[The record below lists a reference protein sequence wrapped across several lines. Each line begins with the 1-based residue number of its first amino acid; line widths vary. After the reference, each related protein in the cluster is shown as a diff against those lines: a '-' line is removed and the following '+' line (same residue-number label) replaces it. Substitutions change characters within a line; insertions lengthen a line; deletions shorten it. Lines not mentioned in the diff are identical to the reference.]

1 MAGPQ
6 HDPPDV
12 SMLEEASTTTASTT
26 STSAIQVASPTTGSS
41 SDHFMAMPSTDGP
54 VMISMSHEEYNTRTS
69 RESVLQRLSEALL
82 RHSLAKIDLSQRGL
96 QASDARL
103 VKMALSQNANLTVL
117 KLGYNNLGDTGVT
130 ILAGGIARH
139 KALRLLDLGFNNFG
153 DDGAKALAMAM
164 RQVAQTSHGGTLH
177 TLYLAGNLIGEDGA
191 LAIADFIRQGTS
203 LRKLYLTG
211 NRIGPNGVQAITE
224 AILED
229 EVTRRGEHLPEDD
242 DTTDPYLRSDE
253 AQPRPKGRFEG
264 MQELFLGGTGMSSTG
279 CHAVS
284 RLLERTSC
292 LRVISLPNCDM
303 GDDEIGMLASSI
315 RVNKAGLP
323 LESFQLS
330 FNNMTHKGLEA
341 LSNAL
346 WGSTTLKE
354 LKIDNNDIG
363 DRGAHQIA
371 AILPALKKL
380 ETLDVGFNSIKAPG
394 INILMKAVADT
405 DQIRSLSMSGN
416 ALDLPSARAVAYAL
430 AYNQSLTSIHLVH
443 CSINAEARRYITAG
457 AVSNPL
463 TSLRVL
469 TGFDMGQVVA
479 DMGFPSALKHWNN
492 EQVMNFIHLM
502 YDKQDDDPQN
512 GMERELD
519 PLNFL
524 SSDCEKD
531 PIASRPAPLESS
543 IVVEIAK
550 KAYQNLVAN
559 GVDIFSRRGGVMN
572 EPSFGSPLASD
583 TIMIEATPRGSTH
596 SSEGGN
602 RQNGDR
608 NKRELLVA
616 HQAQSFVAPPETQEK
631 KSDIPDPARKK
642 RIVEWLCSN
651 IQHLNELA
659 QLPFSSRELWRLH
672 QHYFT
677 PVVNES
683 GGTMHECNGDAIA
696 SSVPEVSRTYQGFS
710 GTTTS
715 IGSSDEHLAVPVSD
729 PALPGS
735 PAVAASLPMLKRKVS
750 YRFLGDAAFTSQPRI
765 ETKMDHVFNN
775 GSVARLIED
784 GPTGHSLPPK
794 TKRARRNRTR
804 ISFVPRI
811 KAKLDSYMDVCHEK
825 ALITMRQLYF
835 VEQAILKGQV
845 NPVAPSSQPRIHLSG
860 VLASEAEMIIVD
872 MI

>member
-6 HDPPDV
+6 NDPPDV

-26 STSAIQVASPTTGSS
+26 STSVIQVASPTTASS
-41 SDHFMAMPSTDGP
+41 SDHFMTMPSTDGP
-54 VMISMSHEEYNTRTS
+54 VMISMSHEEYSSRTS

-117 KLGYNNLGDTGVT
+117 KLGYNNLGDAGVS

-153 DDGAKALAMAM
+153 DDGAKALAVAL
-164 RQVAQTSHGGTLH
+164 RQAAQTSHCGTLH

-191 LAIADFIRQGTS
+191 LAIADFVRQGTS
-203 LRKLYLTG
+203 MRKLYVTG

-224 AILED
+224 AILEE
-229 EVTRRGEHLPEDD
+229 EVRRRGEHLPEDD
-242 DTTDPYLRSDE
+242 DTADLYLPRDE
-253 AQPRPKGRFEG
+253 TSPRPKATFEG
-264 MQELFLGGTGMSSTG
+264 MQELFLGGTGMGSIG

-284 RLLERTSC
+284 RLLERSSC
-292 LRVISLPNCDM
+292 LRVISLPNCTM
-303 GDDEIGMLASSI
+303 GDEEIGMLASSI
-315 RVNKAGLP
+315 RVNKTGLP
-323 LESFQLS
+323 LESIQLS

-341 LSNAL
+341 LSSAL

-371 AILPALKKL
+371 AILPALKSL

-430 AYNQSLTSIHLVH
+430 AYNQSLKSIHLVH
-443 CSINAEARRYITAG
+443 CSINPEARRYITAG

-502 YDKQDDDPQN
+502 YDKQDEEDPQR
-512 GMERELD
+512 GMERDLD

-524 SSDCEKD
+524 TSDNEKD
-531 PIASRPAPLESS
+531 PISSRPVPLESS

-559 GVDIFSRRGGVMN
+559 GVDIFSRRGGAMN

-583 TIMIEATPRGSTH
+583 AIMIEATPRGSSH
-596 SSEGGN
+596 SSDGGN

-608 NKRELLVA
+608 SNRELLAA
-616 HQAQSFVAPPETQEK
+616 HQAQSFVAPPETQVK
-631 KSDIPDPARKK
+631 KTDIPDPARKK

-677 PVVNES
+677 PVVNET
-683 GGTMHECNGDAIA
+683 GGAMYDCNGEATIA
-696 SSVPEVSRTYQGFS
+696 SSVPDVSRNYQGGS

-715 IGSSDEHLAVPVSD
+715 IGSSDEQLAVPVSD

-765 ETKMDHVFNN
+765 ETRMDHIYGN

-825 ALITMRQLYF
+825 ALITMRQIGRAH
-835 VEQAILKGQV
+835 V
-845 NPVAPSSQPRIHLSG
+845 
-860 VLASEAEMIIVD
+860 
-872 MI
+872 